1 VFCIGL
7 FGGSFMAFKTLF
19 IGIVFAMGMFALKS
33 GVGLHYLLTRKQG
46 KITRSVFLA
55 LFALT
60 YLLLFLGCS
69 YILQRIDLVAH
80 FATIQK
86 FMQSGMLVHIA
97 MAAGLAAW
105 GIILLKRKE
114 QISAHASYGWLA
126 LVVPCPVCLTVIFLS
141 VAFLVAY
148 FPDAGYLAVTWAYCV
163 FMGIALF
170 TVLGMTLWG
179 IKSASTPEAD
189 MGAAMLI
196 IAVYFFLSVVIM
208 PQFGEMDSIYGIAA
222 YKGEKQTIKIGEL
235 SLLYAIMAALFA
247 AGFLK
252 MIIKSKRKFKWV

>member
-1 VFCIGL
+1 VAL
-7 FGGSFMAFKTLF
+7 KTLF
-19 IGIVFAMGMFALKS
+19 IGLVFAMGMFALKS
-33 GVGLHYLLTRKQG
+33 GVGIHYLLTRKQG
-46 KITRSVFLA
+46 KVTKVISFI

-60 YLLLFLGCS
+60 YLLLFLVS
-69 YILQRIDLVAH
+69 SLILQRVDLMTH
-80 FATIQK
+80 FATVQK
-86 FMQSGMLVHIA
+86 FLQSGMLVHII

-126 LVVPCPVCLTVIFLS
+126 LIVPCPICLTVIFLS
-141 VAFLVAY
+141 VAFIVAY
-148 FPDAGYLAVTWAYCV
+148 FPDAGHLAVIWAYIV

-179 IKSASTPEAD
+179 IKSSSTPEAD

-196 IAVYFFLSVVIM
+196 IAVYFFLSVIIM
-208 PQFGEMDSIYGIAA
+208 PQFGEMDSIYRIAA

-235 SLLYAIMAALFA
+235 SWLYVIMAALFA

-252 MIIKSKRKFKWV
+252 MIIKSKRKFKWL

>member
-1 VFCIGL
+1 
-7 FGGSFMAFKTLF
+7 MAFKTLF
-19 IGIVFAMGMFALKS
+19 IGIVFALGMFALKS
-33 GVGLHYLLTRKQG
+33 GVGLQYLLTRKEG
-46 KITRSVFLA
+46 KITKSIFFA

-60 YLLLFLGCS
+60 YFVLFLICAF
-69 YILQRIDLVAH
+69 ILQRVDLVAH
-80 FATIQK
+80 FTAIQK
-86 FMQSGMLVHIA
+86 FLQSGMLVHIA
-97 MAAGLAAW
+97 MATGLAAW

-126 LVVPCPVCLTVIFLS
+126 LVIPCPICLTVIFLS
-141 VAFLVAY
+141 VAFIVAY
-148 FPDAGYLAVTWAYCV
+148 FPDAGYLAVIWAYAV

-179 IKSASTPEAD
+179 IKSNSTPEAD

-196 IAVYFFLSVVIM
+196 IAVYFFLSVIIM
-208 PQFGEMDSIYGIAA
+208 PQFGEMDSIYRIAA

-252 MIIKSKRKFKWV
+252 MIIKSKRRFKWV